1 MGGKLKIFKYAG
13 AGLLFLSLLPLFS
26 CARPTGIGIG
36 GRYLDG
42 KMELIRRSDGDLN
55 KAVDLLES
63 VVMEDPLYKDSL
75 MLLARAY
82 YKKGRYG
89 GAMQVAQRSLSIN
102 PKDEIAWIILGLIQL
117 RLGDNDNGLES
128 LKGGL
133 TLLSQVS
140 KPGYRDVEA
149 WDPKGSVRNALS
161 RTVFITLKGVSYRDD
176 IIRSAEQLLAT
187 IDHEEWMGAAD
198 QALDRRT

>member
-1 MGGKLKIFKYAG
+1 MLIIFKYAG
-13 AGLLFLSLLPLFS
+13 AGLLALSLLLSFS
-26 CARPTGIGIG
+26 CAHPTGIGIG

-42 KMELIRRSDGDLN
+42 KMELIRRSNGDLT

-75 MLLARAY
+75 TLLARAY
-82 YKKGRYG
+82 YQKGRYRD
-89 GAMQVAQRSLSIN
+89 AMQVAQRSLSIN
-102 PKDEIAWIILGLIQL
+102 SKDEIAWITQGLIQL

-140 KPGYRDVEA
+140 KSGYRDIEA
-149 WDPKGSVRNALS
+149 WDPKRSVRNALS
-161 RTVFITLKGVSYRDD
+161 RTVFVTLKGVYHKDD
-176 IIRSAEQLLAT
+176 IIGSAEQLLVI
-187 IDHEEWMGAAD
+187 IDNEEWMGAAD
-198 QALDRRT
+198 QALDRRS